1 GRPGLDVARRYRE
14 RAARVRERMRGQ
26 PDREPD
32 LPGEDP
38 EDPLLRSERVPLD
51 RLHEPV
57 RRGVLARSRCRG
69 RVRLAR
75 LDAPHPAALQPGPG
89 CRSARVG
96 ASPLSRA
103 ARRSSQIVVGI
114 RNCARGAARGGVD
127 RPADD
132 AARPARR
139 SGLTFPKLI
148 VSAGDPSGDRLGA
161 ACLHALRARGVTVDA
176 AGLGGPALRGA
187 GLETVASMES
197 VAVMGFADVVR
208 HLPAIRRARAALLDL
223 LAGRP
228 DAIFLPID
236 SPGLN
241 LGLAR
246 HAHRAGHP
254 VVYYV
259 CPQIWAWN
267 YGRVSRLREDV
278 DLTLLL
284 FRFEEP
290 ILHKE
295 RVPARWVGHPA
306 GALAADPARR
316 DLARRAFEI
325 APDQRLIALLPGSRR
340 AEVRRHLAPMLD
352 AASRLVNHAGPGIQV
367 VVSDA
372 GPVDEVLAAGGA
384 ADTLWRALQPIHHRG
399 EAQPV
404 LRAADL
410 AIVAS
415 GTATLETAALGVPM
429 VIVYRTSAL
438 NFAIARRVVRLPR
451 IGLANIV
458 AGQDA
463 APELIQ
469 DPAHAAAPAPPAPP
483 PPH

>member
-1 GRPGLDVARRYRE
+1 
-14 RAARVRERMRGQ
+14 
-26 PDREPD
+26 
-32 LPGEDP
+32 
-38 EDPLLRSERVPLD
+38 
-51 RLHEPV
+51 
-57 RRGVLARSRCRG
+57 
-69 RVRLAR
+69 
-75 LDAPHPAALQPGPG
+75 
-89 CRSARVG
+89 
-96 ASPLSRA
+96 
-103 ARRSSQIVVGI
+103 
-114 RNCARGAARGGVD
+114 VD
-127 RPADD
+127 WPADD

-139 SGLTFPKLI
+139 SSLTFPKLI

-161 ACLHALRARGVTVDA
+161 GCLHALRARGVTVDA
-176 AGLGGPALRGA
+176 AGLGGPALREA
-187 GLETVASMES
+187 GLDAVASMES

-223 LAGRP
+223 LARHPG
-228 DAIFLPID
+228 ALFLPID

-246 HAHRAGHP
+246 AAHRAGHP

-290 ILHKE
+290 ILHRE

-306 GALAADPARR
+306 GALAPDPARR

-325 APDQRLIALLPGSRR
+325 GPEERLIALLPGSRR

-352 AASRLVNHAGPGIQV
+352 AASRLVNHAGSGIRV

-372 GPVDEVLAAGGA
+372 GPVDEVLAADGTA
-384 ADTLWRALQPIHHRG
+384 EALWRALRPIHHRG
-399 EAQPV
+399 ESHPV

-415 GTATLETAALGVPM
+415 GTATLETAALGIPM
-429 VIVYRTSAL
+429 VIVYRTGAL

-469 DPAHAAAPAPPAPP
+469 DAANGSAIARAAADLLQDGAARSRQREAFAGLSERLGGGGSADRAADALLEFVAERAGSRQTASAG
-483 PPH
+483 

>member
-1 GRPGLDVARRYRE
+1 
-14 RAARVRERMRGQ
+14 M
-26 PDREPD
+26 
-32 LPGEDP
+32 
-38 EDPLLRSERVPLD
+38 
-51 RLHEPV
+51 
-57 RRGVLARSRCRG
+57 
-69 RVRLAR
+69 
-75 LDAPHPAALQPGPG
+75 
-89 CRSARVG
+89 
-96 ASPLSRA
+96 
-103 ARRSSQIVVGI
+103 
-114 RNCARGAARGGVD
+114 D

-161 ACLHALRARGVTVDA
+161 ACLHALRARGVTVEA
-176 AGLGGPALRGA
+176 AGLGGPALRDA
-187 GLETVASMES
+187 GLAAVATMES

-223 LAGRP
+223 LARHP
-228 DAIFLPID
+228 DALFLPID

-246 HAHRAGHP
+246 AAHRAGHP

-259 CPQIWAWN
+259 CPQIWAWG
-267 YGRVSRLREDV
+267 YGRVARLREDV

-284 FRFEEP
+284 FHFEEP
-290 ILHKE
+290 ILRKE
-295 RVPARWVGHPA
+295 RVSARWVGHPA
-306 GALAADPARR
+306 GALAPDPERR
-316 DLARRAFEI
+316 ELARRAFEI
-325 APDQRLIALLPGSRR
+325 APEGRLIALLPGSRR

-352 AASRLVNHAGPGIQV
+352 AASRLVNHAGPGIRV

-372 GPVDEVLAAGGA
+372 GPVDEVLAAGGSGEALWA
-384 ADTLWRALQPIHHRG
+384 ALRPIHHRG
-399 EAQPV
+399 ESHPV

-458 AGQDA
+458 AGLDA

-469 DPAHAAAPAPPAPP
+469 DAANGTAIARAAASLLEDGAARERQREAFTGLSERLGGGGSADRAADALLEFVAERAGSRETASAG
-483 PPH
+483 